1 MLCKA
6 FQSPKQQVINLY
18 PLQIQTIS
26 SSNRSEP
33 SNSSAA
39 VITPNNVI
47 SNNIPTASE
56 VNPTLYE
63 HVKLGKE
70 KGFKKLV
77 S

>member
-1 MLCKA
+1 MNT
-6 FQSPKQQVINLY
+6 NLLVN
-18 PLQIQTIS
+18 PPQQIQTIS
-26 SSNRSEP
+26 SRQEP
-33 SNSSAA
+33 NNSSAA
-39 VITPNNVI
+39 VITPNNVT

-63 HVKLGKE
+63 EYVKLGKE

>member
-1 MLCKA
+1 
-6 FQSPKQQVINLY
+6 
-18 PLQIQTIS
+18 LQIQTIS
-26 SSNRSEP
+26 NNRPEP
-33 SNSSAA
+33 NNSSAA
-39 VITPNNVI
+39 VITPNNVA
-47 SNNIPTASE
+47 SNNIPSASE